1 MTSIWTTL
9 KEYIKLK
16 TGVSKINENDTW
28 EMFILRECQR
38 INLSFNAGLFL
49 ELGHSIGNFIPVP
62 QGFNVGRSNWGKWDY
77 WGLTLYQIYQWYR
90 DNSVQR
96 GYYNNQALETLFRND
111 SSTGSLKKH
120 LSIHAPL
127 WATYGIL
134 CLTSRHKILR
144 KAIVTLDL
152 L

>member
-49 ELGHSIGNFIPVP
+49 GHV
-62 QGFNVGRSNWGKWDY
+62 
-77 WGLTLYQIYQWYR
+77 
-90 DNSVQR
+90 
-96 GYYNNQALETLFRND
+96 
-111 SSTGSLKKH
+111 
-120 LSIHAPL
+120 
-127 WATYGIL
+127 
-134 CLTSRHKILR
+134 
-144 KAIVTLDL
+144 
-152 L
+152 